1 MRSDLSTGFACS
13 IDFTA
18 LCMKWIGSNRQLAVE
33 LSAFTQIPEYN
44 ITSEFITLKHTF
56 KTRPCNA
63 VLNYNLVDIIK
74 HVNHNKRVC
83 QSYWVDYFPITGRP
97 QVFYSSCTTA
107 PLFFFLFSL
116 LIKDNRLYFLYVC
129 SYVVKQFSSFSH
141 ISLFSL
147 SLMNEIKFYLMMRLK
162 KRSSSC

>member
-1 MRSDLSTGFACS
+1 MRSDLSTGLACS

-63 VLNYNLVDIIK
+63 VLNYNLVDIIE
-74 HVNHNKRVC
+74 HVNHNRC
-83 QSYWVDYFPITGRP
+83 ELPSWLFSYNRTSPSV
-97 QVFYSSCTTA
+97 
-107 PLFFFLFSL
+107 LFLLHHSTSFLFSL

-129 SYVVKQFSSFSH
+129 NVVKQFSSFSH

-147 SLMNEIKFYLMMRLK
+147 LLMNEIKFYLMMRLK